1 MALSSSSPREIK
13 NTESFSMFSF
23 LKCKGKTRAFALVS
37 VLIMVS
43 ILSFITLE
51 FTRSSGIN
59 LRMAINY
66 SISKKALYYAFG
78 GYKTALTVL
87 MIDDNDYDGPGD
99 YWFGVLPPI
108 PLEDG
113 VIIVTIEDE
122 KARYNVQELVTD
134 FGVEDKRRRVMLER
148 IFETLDIETNLIDAI
163 TDWQD
168 SDTLPLAYG
177 AESLSYTVQ
186 TPSYEPSNKPVR
198 TTGELLLIKNVERDL
213 LFLPPSARNSFSSE
227 DLEPLEHYL
236 TAYGDGRINI
246 NTAKY
251 PVLLSLSSD
260 MDENIVD
267 DIIEYR
273 EEQSF
278 QSLEELKNL
287 ETISDIL
294 YDEIA
299 SLLTV
304 NSDIFRITSTGTV
317 GGFVRTITAVVLRE
331 SQGVRVVYFN
341 RSL

>member
-1 MALSSSSPREIK
+1 
-13 NTESFSMFSF
+13 
-23 LKCKGKTRAFALVS
+23 
-37 VLIMVS
+37 
-43 ILSFITLE
+43 
-51 FTRSSGIN
+51 
-59 LRMAINY
+59 
-66 SISKKALYYAFG
+66 
-78 GYKTALTVL
+78 

-99 YWFGVLPPI
+99 YWFEVLPPI

-113 VIIVTIEDE
+113 MITVTIEDE

-198 TTGELLLIKNVERDL
+198 TTGELLLIKNIERDL
-213 LFLPPSARNSFSSE
+213 LFLPPSVRNNYLSE

-236 TAYGDGRINI
+236 TVYGDGRINI

-251 PVLLSLSSD
+251 PVLLSLSRD

-294 YDEIA
+294 YDEIT

-317 GGFVRTITAVVLRE
+317 GEFVRTITAVVLRE